1 LEAILPSNDLQI
13 QRAIEMIIAP
23 QKKKVGIL
31 GLSFKA
37 GTDDLRESP
46 LVQLTETLLGKG
58 YEIKIYD
65 RDVSL
70 ARLTGANKEFIEK
83 EIPHL
88 SCLLR
93 KSFDEVINFAEI
105 LVIGNNNPEFANIL
119 EKRRPDQIVIDL
131 VRILP
136 DDGRTQANYTGICW

>member
-1 LEAILPSNDLQI
+1 
-13 QRAIEMIIAP
+13 MIIAP

-70 ARLTGANKEFIEK
+70 ARLTGANKEYIEK

-93 KSFDEVINFAEI
+93 KSLDEVINFAEV
-105 LVIGNNNPEFANIL
+105 LVIGNNNPDFADIL
-119 EKRRPDQIVIDL
+119 EKRRPDQTVIDL
-131 VRILP
+131 VRLLP
-136 DDGRTQANYTGICW
+136 DDGRTQANYAGICW